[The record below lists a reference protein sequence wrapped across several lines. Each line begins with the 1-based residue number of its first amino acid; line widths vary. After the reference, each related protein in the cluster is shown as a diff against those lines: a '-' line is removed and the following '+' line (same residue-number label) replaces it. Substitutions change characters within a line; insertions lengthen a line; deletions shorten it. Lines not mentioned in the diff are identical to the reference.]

1 MRKAAII
8 VSIGASNC
16 FTLTRNDFNEVHNT
30 STAFNGNPLNFK
42 HNTLLFNQSH
52 SLSQPGSL
60 HSSTHENHITPN
72 FPTIRV
78 EILSNNSKEY
88 VACQPNSRTP
98 VPFETE
104 YFKGV
109 VLLMLRTDPLDM
121 HYHHMFSNNRYIIV
135 DIHTYLYEYILKLTS
150 FYCIFMN

>member
-16 FTLTRNDFNEVHNT
+16 VTLTRNDFNEVRDT
-30 STAFNGNPLNFK
+30 YIPFNGNPLNFK
-42 HNTLLFNQSH
+42 HNSLLFNQSH
-52 SLSQPGSL
+52 SLSQPSSL
-60 HSSTHENHITPN
+60 HSSTHENHITQN

-109 VLLMLRTDPLDM
+109 VLLMLRTDPLDK
-121 HYHHMFSNNRYIIV
+121 HYHHMFSNNRYTIV
-135 DIHTYLYEYILKLTS
+135 NIDTHQYIHFKTDFILLYIY
-150 FYCIFMN
+150 MN